1 MCFSCW
7 LECISLKIS
16 CLYQE
21 KDLKVNQ
28 EASFAVQRNG
38 VRGVI
43 DAKVHAPSG
52 VGEECYVTELD
63 SGMLLSN
70 DCIVTT

>member
-7 LECISLKIS
+7 LECSNSKI
-16 CLYQE
+16 LFLFQE

-38 VRGVI
+38 ARGVI

-63 SGMLLSN
+63 SGKLLSN
-70 DCIVTT
+70 